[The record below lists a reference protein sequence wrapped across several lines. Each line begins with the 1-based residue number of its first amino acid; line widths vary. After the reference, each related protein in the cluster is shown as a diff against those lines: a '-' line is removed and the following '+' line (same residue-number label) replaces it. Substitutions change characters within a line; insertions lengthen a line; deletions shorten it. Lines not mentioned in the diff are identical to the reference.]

1 MAAVAELE
9 DLKAAKKGLD
19 KLAHDSPNEYVAFVD
34 FFNRHKHIG
43 YKNIMKMMLYNK
55 TPEGLKE

>member
-9 DLKAAKKGLD
+9 DLQAAKKHLD
-19 KLAHDSPNEYVAFVD
+19 SLEEKYSEVYAAFVD

-55 TPEGLKE
+55 TPESLKE